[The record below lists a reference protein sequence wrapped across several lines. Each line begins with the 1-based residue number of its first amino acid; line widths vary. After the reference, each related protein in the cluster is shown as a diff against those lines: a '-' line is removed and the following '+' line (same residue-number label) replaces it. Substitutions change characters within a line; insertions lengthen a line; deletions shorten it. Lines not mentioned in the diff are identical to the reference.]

1 MKTWTSCRVC
11 GGSLDPILP
20 LGDQYVSTFL
30 SPEQP
35 DGPKAP
41 LELVL
46 CQQCRLLQLR
56 HTVPGDMMYQN
67 YWYRS
72 GTNQTMRD
80 ALTTFPAQPRNWST
94 SRLAIRLWTLGAM
107 TVLFWVPI
115 RCQGSTRLA

>member
-11 GGSLDPILP
+11 GGSLDPILS

-46 CQQCRLLQLR
+46 CEQCRLLQLR
-56 HTVPGDMMYQN
+56 HTVSGDVMYQN

-72 GTNQTMRD
+72 GTNQTMRS
-80 ALTTFPAQPRNWST
+80 ALADIS
-94 SRLAIRLWTLGAM
+94 SEAARLVDLKSGDSVLDIGCNDGTL
-107 TVLFWVPI
+107 L
-115 RCQGSTRLA
+115 GSYSVRK

>member
-1 MKTWTSCRVC
+1 MTTRTTCRVC
-11 GGSLDPILP
+11 EGALESVLSL
-20 LGDQYVSTFL
+20 GEQYVSGFV
-30 SPEQP
+30 SPLQP

-80 ALTTFPAQPRNWST
+80 RPSGHFQHSCATCPPRRGRFCPGH
-94 SRLAIRLWTLGAM
+94 RL
-107 TVLFWVPI
+107 
-115 RCQGSTRLA
+115 Q

>member
-1 MKTWTSCRVC
+1 MKTWTNCRVC
-11 GGSLDPILP
+11 KSSVDPILS

-30 SPEQP
+30 APEQP

-46 CQQCRLLQLR
+46 CRGCRLLQLR
-56 HTVPGDMMYQN
+56 HTVPGEMMYQE

-80 ALTTFPAQPRNWST
+80 ALADISGVVTKLVHLKT
-94 SRLAIRLWTLGAM
+94 
-107 TVLFWVPI
+107 
-115 RCQGSTRLA
+115 